1 MKTGI
6 ERIKIVFD
14 ESADRAEKHF
24 SIGGKMHLDVADY
37 ILNYLE
43 GIAFAAT
50 MAYKEKMSDYE
61 LADEMFE
68 RARNLRM
75 QILNKK
81 YGRQQKAR

>member
-1 MKTGI
+1 MKTAI
-6 ERIKIVFD
+6 EIIKISFD
-14 ESADRAEKHF
+14 ESAIQAEKHF

-43 GIAFAAT
+43 GIVFAVS
-50 MAYKEKMSDYE
+50 MAHKEKTSDCD

-68 RARNLRM
+68 RAHNLRM

-81 YGRQQKAR
+81 AETP

>member
-6 ERIKIVFD
+6 ESIKIVFD
-14 ESADRAEKHF
+14 ESAIRAEKHF
-24 SIGGKMHLDVADY
+24 SIGGKMHLDVAEY

-50 MAYKEKMSDYE
+50 MAHKEKMTDYD

-68 RARNLRM
+68 RAHNLRM

-81 YGRQQKAR
+81 AETP